1 MSLLS
6 VQSID
11 TFYNEVQALHDVSIE
26 VHEEEIVT
34 MLGANGAGKSTLL
47 RTISGLIKPKK
58 GEIFFQ
64 GSLIS
69 GLKPEAIARKGLLHV
84 PEGRQIFP
92 GLTVYEN
99 LELATTPWYQFGNTS
114 DNEFNKLLEEVY
126 SLFPVLKSRQDQ
138 MGWSL
143 SGGEQQMLAIGRALM
158 AKPKLILLDE
168 PSLGL
173 APQLVRNVFMT
184 IKKINKRGTTIFLV
198 EQNAYLALK
207 IANRGYVLENGRV
220 VLSDTA
226 EKLAADPEVKKA
238 YLGG

>member
-11 TFYNEVQALHDVSIE
+11 TYYGEVQALHDISVEINE
-26 VHEEEIVT
+26 GEIVT
-34 MLGANGAGKSTLL
+34 MLGANGAGKSTVL
-47 RTISGLIKPKK
+47 RTISGLINPRK
-58 GEIFFQ
+58 GEIIFQ
-64 GSLIS
+64 DSPIN
-69 GLKPEAIARKGLLHV
+69 GLKPEVIATKGILHV

-99 LELATTPWYQFGNTS
+99 LELATTPWYRFGDSS
-114 DNEFNKLLEEVY
+114 DKKLIEEVY
-126 SLFPVLKSRQDQ
+126 SIFPVLKARKDQ
-138 MGWSL
+138 LGWSL

-158 AKPKLILLDE
+158 AKPRVILLDE

-173 APQLVRNVFMT
+173 APQLVRDVFVT
-184 IKKINKRGTTIFLV
+184 IKKINNLGTTIFLV

-207 IANRGYVLENGRV
+207 IADRGYVLENGRV
-220 VLSDTA
+220 VLSDSA
-226 EKLAADPEVKKA
+226 KNLVRNPDVKRA